1 MSDVLTEYRHEGA
14 IVKLSRFK
22 LVGKRLVRFT
32 TVVVLFAMSPTV
44 YSEPAAQEYALSILA
59 AARTILFQDGFE
71 DPLTPVG
78 AIKSGTADGLV
89 PSWTGGITSP
99 PAGFE
104 PNEHHISPFPKDAA
118 IATIDASNMAEF
130 EDLMSDGHLAMLA
143 NFSGYEIPLYESR
156 RTASYPQ
163 HIYDAT
169 IENQNTAR
177 ILDDGRGI
185 EDASIGFPFRKAETG
200 EEVIWNHLLR
210 YKGIELQRRDDLY
223 TVAPVGD
230 ILALPIR
237 QQIKIEYQNPQSAS
251 AVPLGPMLFEQSLVN
266 ASGNNNAALFHETL
280 NIDALQRGSW
290 IYTASERR
298 TRRAPNVIYDVPLWE
313 PIILIDM
320 LDMFSGPVD
329 LFNWE
334 LKSRHP
340 VIIPYNAYQLH
351 SGELVPEQ
359 IVSEDFINPLH
370 TRYEL
375 HRVLVVE
382 ATLKPDAS
390 HKYPRRVFY
399 LDEDSY
405 QIVLAEHYDETG
417 SLVVFSEAH
426 PINYYQIP
434 LVLPTLEV
442 FYDLTNGGYTVR
454 GVDNQFPPAK
464 FSIPDAEEC
473 FTPQALRR
481 CGPGIR

>member
-1 MSDVLTEYRHEGA
+1 
-14 IVKLSRFK
+14 VKLTRIY
-22 LVGKRLVRFT
+22 LAGKRLVRLT
-32 TVVVLFAMSPTV
+32 IVLVPLAISHTA
-44 YSEPAAQEYALSILA
+44 YSKPAAKESALSILA
-59 AARTILFQDGFE
+59 DTRPILFQDGFE
-71 DPLTPVG
+71 DPLTPIG
-78 AIKSGTADGLV
+78 AIRSGTADGLV
-89 PSWTGGITSP
+89 PSWTGGIISP

-104 PNEHHISPFPKDAA
+104 PNEHHISPFPDDTA
-118 IATIDASNMAEF
+118 IVTIDASNVAEF
-130 EDLMSDGHLAMLA
+130 EDLMSNGHLAMLA
-143 NFSGYEIPLYESR
+143 NFSGYAIPLYESR

-163 HIYDAT
+163 HIYAAT

-177 ILDDGRGI
+177 ILDDGRAI
-185 EDASIGFPFRKAETG
+185 EDASIGFPFRKPKNGA
-200 EEVIWNHLLR
+200 EVIWNHLLR

-223 TVAPVGD
+223 TVESTGD
-230 ILALPIR
+230 ISALPIR

-251 AVPLGPMLFEQSLVN
+251 AVPLGPMLFEQTLVN

-280 NIDALQRGSW
+280 NSDALQRGSW
-290 IYTASERR
+290 IYTASDRR
-298 TRRAPNVIYDVPLWE
+298 VRRAPNVIYDVPLWD

-320 LDMFSGPVD
+320 LDMFSGPVE

-334 LKSRHP
+334 LKGRHP

-351 SGELVPEQ
+351 SGELAPEQ
-359 IVSEDFINPLH
+359 VILDKFINPLH

-382 ATLKPDAS
+382 ATLKPGAP

-405 QIVLAEHYDETG
+405 QIVLVEHYDETG
-417 SLVVFSEAH
+417 RLAVFSEAH

-442 FYDLTNGGYTVR
+442 FYDLANGGYTVR
-454 GVDNQFPPAK
+454 GVDNQLPPAK

-473 FTPQALRR
+473 FTPQALRV
-481 CGPGIR
+481 CGRGIQ